1 VQLKTNKADRL
12 YELDTTNAPQA
23 CGPERE
29 LSVLREIERELL
41 FQADLL
47 DNAKDCV
54 IATDL
59 KGKITFWNQGANA
72 LFGYSC
78 GEMFGKSL
86 TKINK
91 PHEGK
96 KGAANQL
103 EFPKQETPV
112 LGEWEGVHRDGH
124 IVYLLLTY
132 LPMRDK
138 EGRTTGFI
146 RVGKDITEHKR
157 VEEAL
162 RASEIRYRRLF
173 EAAKDGV
180 LLLDATTGQI
190 TDVNPFLMEKLGF
203 SKEEFISKK
212 IWEIGAF
219 KDTDLSKAGFRE
231 LQEKGYIHYESM
243 PLVTKDGRFIDVEF
257 VSNSYPVEGEKVIQ
271 CNIRDITE
279 RKKAEKALRE
289 SEEKL
294 MEQNILLEQKN
305 TALREIMNQNRNEKE
320 RIEKLV
326 QANVDHLL
334 KPVIE
339 KLKGKGSLLAERYIS
354 LLEAN
359 LREITSSFGS
369 DISSRMLSLTQRE
382 IDVCNMVK
390 NGFSSKE
397 ISEAMHISTRTIET
411 HRNSIRKKLDI
422 SGKDVNLA
430 TYLKFL
436 Q

>member
-1 VQLKTNKADRL
+1 VAR
-12 YELDTTNAPQA
+12 
-23 CGPERE
+23 GPERE
-29 LSVLREIERELL
+29 LSVLREIEKELL
-41 FQADLL
+41 IQADVL

-54 IATDL
+54 IVTNL
-59 KGKITFWNQGANA
+59 MGKITLWNQGASA
-72 LFGYSC
+72 LFGYSY
-78 GEMFGKSL
+78 GEMLGESI
-86 TKINK
+86 TKISELREENK
-91 PHEGK
+91 DSS
-96 KGAANQL
+96 NQL
-103 EFPKQETPV
+103 KFPKRETPV
-112 LGEWEGVHRDGH
+112 LGEWEGVHKDGR
-124 IVYLLLTY
+124 IVSLLLTY

-138 EGRTTGFI
+138 EGRTTGLI
-146 RVGKDITEHKR
+146 RIGKDNTEHKKI
-157 VEEAL
+157 EAAL
-162 RASEIRYRRLF
+162 HASEIRYRRLF

-180 LLLDATTGQI
+180 LLLDAITGQI
-190 TDVNPFLMEKLGF
+190 TDVNPFLMEKLGY

-257 VSNSYPVEGEKVIQ
+257 VSNSYLVEGEKVVQ

-294 MEQNILLEQKN
+294 MEQNVLLEQKN

-320 RIEKLV
+320 RMEKLV

-339 KLKGKGSLLAERYIS
+339 KLKGKGSLLADRYIL

-359 LREITSSFGS
+359 LKEITSSFGNQ
-369 DISSRMLSLTQRE
+369 ISSRMLSLTQRE
-382 IDVCNMVK
+382 IDVCNMIK

-411 HRNSIRKKLDI
+411 HRNNIRKKLDI

>member
-1 VQLKTNKADRL
+1 MNKLNQL
-12 YELDTTNAPQA
+12 YEFKKINEPLAQE
-23 CGPERE
+23 PERE
-29 LSVLREIERELL
+29 LTVRQEIERELL
-41 FQADLL
+41 FQANVL
-47 DNAKDCV
+47 DNVKDCV

-59 KGKITFWNQGANA
+59 KGKITFWNQGASA
-72 LFGYSC
+72 TFGYSH
-78 GEMFGKSL
+78 GEMLGESL
-86 TKINK
+86 TKISE
-91 PHEGK
+91 PHEEK
-96 KGAANQL
+96 KDAANHL
-103 EFPKQETPV
+103 KFPKQETPV
-112 LGEWEGVHRDGH
+112 WGEWKGVQKNGET
-124 IVYLLLTY
+124 VYLLLTY

-138 EGRTTGFI
+138 QGKTIGLI
-146 RVGKDITEHKR
+146 RVGKDITEHKK

-162 RASEIRYRRLF
+162 RTSEIRYRRLF

-180 LLLDATTGQI
+180 LLLDADTGQI
-190 TDVNPFLMEKLGF
+190 TDVNPYLVEKLGY

-219 KDTDLSKAGFRE
+219 KDTDLSKGAFKE

-243 PLVTKDGRFIDVEF
+243 PLAAKDGRLFDVEF
-257 VSNSYPVEGEKVIQ
+257 VSNSYLVEDEKVIQ

-279 RKKAEKALRE
+279 RKKAENALRE

-294 MEQNILLEQKN
+294 TEQNILLEQKN
-305 TALREIMNQNRNEKE
+305 TTLREIMNQNKDE
-320 RIEKLV
+320 RERMEKLV

-354 LLEAN
+354 ILEAN
-359 LREITSSFGS
+359 LKEITSSFGN
-369 DISSRMLSLTQRE
+369 DISSRMLSLTQKE
-382 IDVCNMVK
+382 IDICNMIK
-390 NGFSSKE
+390 NGFSSKQ

-422 SGKDVNLA
+422 SRKEVNLA

>member
-1 VQLKTNKADRL
+1 
-12 YELDTTNAPQA
+12 
-23 CGPERE
+23 
-29 LSVLREIERELL
+29 
-41 FQADLL
+41 
-47 DNAKDCV
+47 
-54 IATDL
+54 
-59 KGKITFWNQGANA
+59 
-72 LFGYSC
+72 
-78 GEMFGKSL
+78 
-86 TKINK
+86 
-91 PHEGK
+91 
-96 KGAANQL
+96 
-103 EFPKQETPV
+103 
-112 LGEWEGVHRDGH
+112 
-124 IVYLLLTY
+124 
-132 LPMRDK
+132 
-138 EGRTTGFI
+138 
-146 RVGKDITEHKR
+146 
-157 VEEAL
+157 
-162 RASEIRYRRLF
+162 
-173 EAAKDGV
+173 
-180 LLLDATTGQI
+180 LDAITGQI
-190 TDVNPFLMEKLGF
+190 TDVNPFLMEKLGY

-257 VSNSYPVEGEKVIQ
+257 VSNSYLVEGEKVVQ

-294 MEQNILLEQKN
+294 MEQNVLLEQKN

-320 RIEKLV
+320 RMEKLV

-339 KLKGKGSLLAERYIS
+339 KLKGKGSLLADRYIL

-359 LREITSSFGS
+359 LKEITSSFGNQ
-369 DISSRMLSLTQRE
+369 ISSRMLSLTQRE
-382 IDVCNMVK
+382 IDVCNMIK

-411 HRNSIRKKLDI
+411 HRNNIRKKLDI